1 MKSCGKLTL
10 IIGEAQNFVRERVV
24 ALRKVE
30 FSFFL
35 YLLQELLVFHENYP
49 PKSEFSVSFQR
60 RVETK
65 SPAQA
70 VMPNFFALKVLD
82 LGKVEFSIFLPA
94 FEFFDF
100 SQKLPSQIWDF
111 GFNV

>member
-49 PKSEFSVSFQR
+49 PKFSFQR

-65 SPAQA
+65 SSAQA